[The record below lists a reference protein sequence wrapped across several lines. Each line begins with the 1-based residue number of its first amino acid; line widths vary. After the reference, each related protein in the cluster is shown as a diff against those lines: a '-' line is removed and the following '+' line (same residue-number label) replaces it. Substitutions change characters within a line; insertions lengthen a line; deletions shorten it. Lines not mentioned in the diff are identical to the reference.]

1 MDWTPSTAQRD
12 SNSRPRDPS
21 SIAFFEAKDLSV
33 VYLFSYLFPYSSFRA
48 KFHSFLLFL
57 SRHRTTFIS
66 VRCLA
71 FGSQTLD
78 ANTSGKRPLGFV
90 CPHATIKNCPVLL
103 TFLLL
108 ITAINKGNVQRKW
121 QEKKKRCRHSRHS
134 WNAKDKRREKCR
146 AIHNEIA
153 RLRGRVSKEA
163 KYIFIR

>member
-21 SIAFFEAKDLSV
+21 SIAFFFEAKDLSV

-48 KFHSFLLFL
+48 KFHSFLIFL
-57 SRHRTTFIS
+57 ARHRTTFIS

-121 QEKKKRCRHSRHS
+121 QEKKKDADIRGT
-134 WNAKDKRREKCR
+134 AGTLKTREGKSVGLFTMKLPGYGD
-146 AIHNEIA
+146 E
-153 RLRGRVSKEA
+153 
-163 KYIFIR
+163 